1 MTKKIDRRIMK
12 SQKAIRGAFLE
23 MLLEEEFDSIT
34 IKDITERAD
43 LSRKTFYLHYI
54 DKYDLLDVIVDEHLE
69 KLREICDQKKEKGLI
84 EGTIIWFDYFE
95 QYKVFFASL
104 FRGIT
109 TSVFRNK
116 LLAFIMG
123 EVDKKLE
130 SSTLHQNID
139 RQIILKFLGTAVM
152 GVLESYVLE
161 EIEGDTE
168 TIAAQV
174 GEMLK
179 RNL

>member
-1 MTKKIDRRIMK
+1 MTKKIDRRIAK
-12 SQKAIRGAFLE
+12 SQKAIRKAFLE
-23 MLLEEEFDSIT
+23 MLLEEGFESIT

-54 DKYDLLDVIVDEHLE
+54 DKYDLLDKIVDEHLE
-69 KLREICDQKKEKGLI
+69 ELGEICDQKRDKGLI

-95 QYKVFFASL
+95 KHKAFFASL
-104 FRGIT
+104 FQG
-109 TSVFRNK
+109 TSRISFHNK
-116 LLAFIMG
+116 LLTFIMR

-130 SSTLHQNID
+130 KSTLNQNID
-139 RQIILKFLGTAVM
+139 RQIVLKFLGTAVM

-161 EIEGDTE
+161 EVEGDTE

-174 GEMLK
+174 GNMIE

>member
-1 MTKKIDRRIMK
+1 MTGKMDRRIMK
-12 SQKAIRGAFLE
+12 SQKAIRRAFIDILYE
-23 MLLEEEFDSIT
+23 DGFESVT

-54 DKYDLLDVIVDEHLE
+54 DKYDLLDKIVEEHLE
-69 KLREICDQKKEKGLI
+69 ELGEICDQKKDKGLI
-84 EGTIIWFDYFE
+84 EGTIIWFGYFE
-95 QYKVFFASL
+95 DRKLFFTSL
-104 FRGIT
+104 FQG
-109 TSVFRNK
+109 TSTVSFRNK
-116 LLAFIMG
+116 LLHFIME

-130 SSTLHQNID
+130 ASALSNNID
-139 RQIILKFLGTAVM
+139 RKIILKFLGTAVM

-161 EIEGDTE
+161 EIEGDME